1 MNALSSKINLKP
13 LVGLTNSYINKNFY
27 LSSKNILSKSFKL
40 SIQRK
45 NIHLSTNSLL
55 SSPIKQNINALNI
68 QKTTKLFSRPLTKYT
83 KDKIEKAIKSADLF
97 VFIKGTPDE
106 PECGFSFAL
115 VQMLRVQG
123 VEDIKYFD
131 VTRDPM
137 VREGIKE
144 YSNWPTI
151 PQVYLKGEFLGGFD
165 IIYKMHKNGEL
176 EDLLH
181 EEGIVEEIEDD
192 DDDDDV
198 DEDDEEDEEDN
209 EEDNKEESNEESNE
223 EQNNEKQARN

>member
-1 MNALSSKINLKP
+1 
-13 LVGLTNSYINKNFY
+13 
-27 LSSKNILSKSFKL
+27 
-40 SIQRK
+40 
-45 NIHLSTNSLL
+45 
-55 SSPIKQNINALNI
+55 
-68 QKTTKLFSRPLTKYT
+68 
-83 KDKIEKAIKSADLF
+83 
-97 VFIKGTPDE
+97 
-106 PECGFSFAL
+106 
-115 VQMLRVQG
+115 
-123 VEDIKYFD
+123 
-131 VTRDPM
+131 M

>member
-1 MNALSSKINLKP
+1 MNYLISNINSNPLK
-13 LVGLTNSYINKNFY
+13 GIANSYINNSLYFN
-27 LSSKNILSKSFKL
+27 SKKIISKSCLLNGQHNYF
-40 SIQRK
+40 
-45 NIHLSTNSLL
+45 HLSTSSLISSSTKKTFNSLKL
-55 SSPIKQNINALNI
+55 
-68 QKTTKLFSRPLTKYT
+68 QKPKLFSRPLTNYT
-83 KDKIEKAIKSADLF
+83 KNKIEKAIKSADLF
-97 VFIKGTPDE
+97 VFLKGTPDE

-165 IIYKMHKNGEL
+165 ILYKMHKNGEL
-176 EDLLH
+176 EDILH
-181 EEGIVEEIEDD
+181 EEGIVQEIEDEEDVD
-192 DDDDDV
+192 DDEEEEDDD
-198 DEDDEEDEEDN
+198 EEEEDEE
-209 EEDNKEESNEESNE
+209 EEDENKDDNKES
-223 EQNNEKQARN
+223 K

>member
-1 MNALSSKINLKP
+1 
-13 LVGLTNSYINKNFY
+13 
-27 LSSKNILSKSFKL
+27 
-40 SIQRK
+40 
-45 NIHLSTNSLL
+45 
-55 SSPIKQNINALNI
+55 
-68 QKTTKLFSRPLTKYT
+68 
-83 KDKIEKAIKSADLF
+83 
-97 VFIKGTPDE
+97 
-106 PECGFSFAL
+106 
-115 VQMLRVQG
+115 MLRVQG

-165 IIYKMHKNGEL
+165 ILYKMHKNGEL

-192 DDDDDV
+192 EEEDD
-198 DEDDEEDEEDN
+198 DEDDDNDEDDDEEEDEN
-209 EEDNKEESNEESNE
+209 ENENE
-223 EQNNEKQARN
+223 NDKN